1 MNESTDMKLEPII
14 TSLIETDLYKLN
26 MWQVFLHQFNKDK
39 TVWAFKCRNPDVKFT
54 PEMVAEIRRQI
65 DFYCT
70 LRFTE
75 DELQYLRKNL
85 PWLTDDFLDYL
96 RGWQPRRSEILINEG
111 NIQAYNDC
119 GLAIECR
126 GQYGQSGF
134 QYVQDFSYGVR

>member
-1 MNESTDMKLEPII
+1 MNESTGMKLEPII

-39 TVWAFKCRNPDVKFT
+39 TVWAFKCRNSDVKFT